1 MRQVLI
7 KICRILFL
15 SMLAKIVKQPEY
27 NGL

>member
-7 KICRILFL
+7 KTWRILFL
-15 SMLAKIVKQPEY
+15 SMLSKIVKQPEY

>member
-15 SMLAKIVKQPEY
+15 SMLTKIVKQPEY

>member
-7 KICRILFL
+7 KTWRILFL
-15 SMLAKIVKQPEY
+15 PILVKIVKQPEY